1 MAQPHLGRKKSAA
14 SLVSLRRQAAEANM
28 IVPTETIDDKS
39 LPYRSPAYEFDLETK
54 GGSYMFES
62 PEGISA
68 SSELVCQNLLTTSQ
82 AIPQDTLF
90 RNDLFSETCRKMRGR
105 NEARI
110 FEDISPLIAPS
121 AENLAT
127 YGATELKHL
136 VFNVNERWGESVPIT
151 DTRPQPDRCVGFD
164 VSAFTWPQR
173 QRLKHCIGHF
183 IPVEY
188 VSPFLA
194 TWKMYF
200 PLFACEAKIGTG
212 DLDVADKQNAH
223 SMTMAVRGIVEL
235 FKLVNR
241 EYELHRRIL
250 AFSISHDASIVRI
263 YGHYALIKDRAA
275 KFYRHPIHE
284 FSFTSQNGRDK
295 WTAYQFTKNV
305 YFEFMPMIHALIC
318 SAIDQISLDDA
329 SQSSNPPP
337 PIHLSEIFGT
347 GTDLQPEQ
355 LDSQEM
361 AASAPASQKTS
372 SSKRK
377 RLTGNEVLKQQN
389 EELARQLRDENTL
402 GGVAR
407 TLQEELERQRQENER
422 QRQELER
429 QRQESKQEV
438 DELKDVLKQLVAA
451 QSQKG

>member
-1 MAQPHLGRKKSAA
+1 MALHRSSPADPETVTPSCLPREPEANRKAERKRNRAQVEASQGPSEKRLRADNHDNRSSHRIDTWRQKGNYPKDYFESSDITWEDIKADTVARRLGADRMAQPHLGRKKSAA
-14 SLVSLRRQAAEANM
+14 SLVSLRCQAAEANM

-68 SSELVCQNLLTTSQ
+68 SSELVCQNLLTTAQ

-90 RNDLFSETCRKMRGR
+90 RNDLFGETCRKMRGR

-110 FEDISPLIAPS
+110 SEDISPLIAPS

-136 VFNVNERWGESVPIT
+136 VFNVNERWGESIPIT

-164 VSAFTWPQR
+164 GSAFTWPQR

-183 IPVEY
+183 VPVEY

-200 PLFACEAKIGTG
+200 PLFACEAKSGTG
-212 DLDVADKQNAH
+212 GLDIADKQNAH

-241 EYELHRRIL
+241 EDELHRRIL

-275 KFYRHPIHE
+275 TFYRHPIHE

-318 SAIDQISLDDA
+318 SAIDQISLDDG
-329 SQSSNPPP
+329 SQSSN
-337 PIHLSEIFGT
+337 S
-347 GTDLQPEQ
+347 
-355 LDSQEM
+355 
-361 AASAPASQKTS
+361 TS
-372 SSKRK
+372 SNPS
-377 RLTGNEVLKQQN
+377 
-389 EELARQLRDENTL
+389 
-402 GGVAR
+402 
-407 TLQEELERQRQENER
+407 
-422 QRQELER
+422 
-429 QRQESKQEV
+429 
-438 DELKDVLKQLVAA
+438 
-451 QSQKG
+451 